1 MILTQECHKKLSDK
15 VFNMKYK
22 ERPIMAEYLEEC
34 RLNGSLDDNPE
45 HFQAFEDLQR
55 LDKNIDELS
64 NILSSATIFT
74 DNMKINDT
82 VSFGATVKFKDLDTN
97 EVKTYT
103 ILSIYDSDINK
114 GIISIEAPLVKEMI
128 GLHTGDYF
136 EFNERTYE
144 IISICFSS
152 L

>member
-1 MILTQECHKKLSDK
+1 MIITKNCHKMLSDK

-22 ERPIMAEYLEEC
+22 ERPVMAEYMEEC

-45 HFQAFEDLQR
+45 YFQAFEDLLR

-64 NILSSATIFT
+64 SIFVIFS
-74 DNMKINDT
+74 DNMKVDDT
-82 VSFGATVKFKDLDTN
+82 ISFGTTVKIKDLDTN
-97 EVKTYT
+97 KTKTYT
-103 ILSIYDSDINK
+103 ILSIYDSDINN

-136 EFNERTYE
+136 DFNEKTYE
-144 IISICFSS
+144 IVSICYSS
-152 L
+152 QL